1 MFRLVSFLL
10 LICITTV
17 APALGENWP
26 QWRGPTANGV
36 APAGS
41 YPTQWSGDEHV
52 AWKLKLPVSG
62 SSTPAV
68 WGDSIFLTSAQG
80 DKNTLLCLNRE
91 GQQQWQTTVG
101 TIRKGKHRKATSCNS
116 SPVTDGQHVY
126 AYFKSGDLAC
136 LDFQGKVIWQK
147 NLQREYGED
156 TLWWDLGTSPVLTQ
170 RHVVIAV
177 IQTGPSYLVAFD
189 KKTGDLAWK
198 RDRNL
203 GAPVEA
209 AQTYATPMVVNRDG
223 KETLVVLGADHV
235 TAHDAESGSE
245 LWRVGGMNPAQ
256 DQYFRSISSPVVG
269 SDIVVAPYARGSTV
283 TAIKLGGQ
291 GDVTQSHVAWKKE
304 DLGADVPTP
313 IVIDNKIYICG
324 DNGKRRGQL
333 TCLDLASGEKIWEL
347 TLPRSRSSYSASP
360 ILAGGKLYVTRE
372 DGVTFVVEPGEKPQV
387 VAENRLAD
395 EFTAATPVFTNGQI
409 LIRTFEHLYCIR

>member
-1 MFRLVSFLL
+1 MFRFLPFAL
-10 LICITTV
+10 LICLTAL
-17 APALGENWP
+17 APAYGENWP
-26 QWRGPTANGV
+26 QWRGPTSNGV

-41 YPTQWSGDEHV
+41 YPTEWSGEEHV
-52 AWKLKLPVSG
+52 AWKRKLPVSG

-68 WGDSIFLTSAQG
+68 WGELIFLTSAQG
-80 DKNTLLCLNRE
+80 DENTLLCLNRD
-91 GQQQWQTTVG
+91 GQPQWETKLG
-101 TIRKGKHRKATSCNS
+101 AMRKGKHRKATSCNS

-136 LDFQGKVIWQK
+136 LDFDGKVIWQT
-147 NLQREYGED
+147 NLQREFGED

-177 IQTGPSYLVAFD
+177 VQTGPSYIVAFD
-189 KKTGDLAWK
+189 KQTGKLAWK

-209 AQTYATPMVVNRDG
+209 AQTYATPIVVEQDG

-235 TAHDAESGSE
+235 TAHDAQDGSE
-245 LWRVGGMNPAQ
+245 LWRVGGMNPKQ
-256 DQYFRSISSPVVG
+256 DQYFRSISSPVSG
-269 SDIVVAPYARGSTV
+269 TDIVVAPYARGSTV
-283 TAIKLGGQ
+283 TAIKMAGQ

-313 IVIDNKIYICG
+313 IVMGNKLYICG
-324 DNGKRRGQL
+324 DNGNRRGRL
-333 TCLDLASGEKIWEL
+333 TCLELGTGEKLWEL
-347 TLPRSRSSYSASP
+347 NLPRSRSSYSSSP

-372 DGVTFVVEPGEKPQV
+372 DGVTFVVDPGETPQV

-409 LIRTFEHLYCIR
+409 LIRTFGHLYCIR